1 VLPPVVS
8 CAASSWNL
16 PAPSAVPSAV
26 PWGISHWEM
35 VISPGKPEENHR
47 KLWENHGDLKN
58 DGLSVD

>member
-1 VLPPVVS
+1 
-8 CAASSWNL
+8 
-16 PAPSAVPSAV
+16 
-26 PWGISHWEM
+26 M